1 MKQILISLSCVEPW
15 NTRHVTEAI
24 IFSIPGLY
32 ALVCCGHSQ
41 ASSEL
46 FCWPV
51 VSHSSY
57 SYWTSRRAWSWQGL
71 NKCLFLPT
79 LCILIW
85 GAASLLH
92 FDAFWPLVFASLCD
106 KGPAQRWR
114 VIVRE
119 RERDSTAAGFWRVL
133 HRCTAK
139 STYYNPLEIDY
150 EAMSSTTTTTTTT
163 TTTSTTG
170 TAITLIQLTTCE
182 AIKMLGQCRSFS
194 FAWSCVCF
202 AQQPLETLGDIAWQK

>member
-1 MKQILISLSCVEPW
+1 MKQIFISLSCVEPW

-133 HRCTAK
+133 HRCTAA
-139 STYYNPLEIDY
+139 PL
-150 EAMSSTTTTTTTT
+150 SPHTTTHWR
-163 TTTSTTG
+163 SIMKQCP
-170 TAITLIQLTTCE
+170 APRLPPLPQLQHQQLE
-182 AIKMLGQCRSFS
+182 
-194 FAWSCVCF
+194 
-202 AQQPLETLGDIAWQK
+202 QPLLWYNSLLVRL